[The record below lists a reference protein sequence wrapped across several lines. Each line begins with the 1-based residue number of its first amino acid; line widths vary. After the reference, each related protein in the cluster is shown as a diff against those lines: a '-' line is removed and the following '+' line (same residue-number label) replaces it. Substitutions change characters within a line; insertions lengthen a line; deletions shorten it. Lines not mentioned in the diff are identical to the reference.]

1 MAIDD
6 VLRAL
11 NEHKIRA
18 TYGAVGQYL
27 GVPAIAVSRLLG
39 ARRPEASWVVS
50 AKSGRPTG
58 YGLHECHRDLQ
69 SSPDILRSGEQLLPL
84 ISAQSNSDDSAEK
97 NDDLR
102 RIAGIDLAWQTQCN
116 GSGIAIGTLSGNILT
131 VEELHVGVVRLE
143 NVIRILEAA
152 SSLVGV
158 AVDAPLI
165 IDNHYGPRPCE
176 TELNDVYRSK
186 WAGCYP
192 ANLSLYPDAMSVRLG
207 NHLSESG
214 FAHLGDAAHGKW
226 QVECYPHPVLIE
238 LFGLDKRLAYK
249 KGTADQKRTGQARLA
264 RLIKQLRERP
274 RLSLRIPK
282 KHSNIID
289 EQRISNLKGQALK
302 DNEDG
307 LDALLCLYVAGL
319 YALNS
324 EFKTFGSTDGGYIA
338 VPISE

>member
-1 MAIDD
+1 
-6 VLRAL
+6 
-11 NEHKIRA
+11 
-18 TYGAVGQYL
+18 
-27 GVPAIAVSRLLG
+27 
-39 ARRPEASWVVS
+39 
-50 AKSGRPTG
+50 
-58 YGLHECHRDLQ
+58 
-69 SSPDILRSGEQLLPL
+69 LRSGEQLLPL